1 MSAVH
6 EEHRLIPATEPTA
19 CPGDGSYDADGDR
32 WRYVAARSYLF
43 VPGDRSDM
51 LAKAVGKGPD
61 AVIADLEDAVH
72 PRGKEAAR
80 HVTADWL
87 AGESPVERW
96 VRVNSGDI
104 MQADVATI
112 GPALPDGILLPKV
125 RTATDIDVL
134 AVALDEAGA
143 TSLPIVPLI
152 ETAMALFHLL
162 EIASADGV
170 ARLMIGEIDLAAD
183 LGLDENSASTW
194 LPIRLDVVAASA
206 AAGIDAPIAPVSPA
220 FNDPDR
226 FLAETREL
234 LALGF
239 GSRAAI
245 HPRQIEPIHAA
256 LTPDTAKVV
265 TARNIIAVAQEAA
278 EHGRGVVRG
287 PDGDMIDEAVVRQ
300 ARRIMDAARR
310 AGIA

>member
-1 MSAVH
+1 MMLAA
-6 EEHRLIPATEPTA
+6 I
-19 CPGDGSYDADGDR
+19 DGGS
-32 WRYVAARSYLF
+32 VAARSYLF

-51 LAKAVGKGPD
+51 LAKAVDMGAD

-72 PRGKEAAR
+72 PRAKEEAR
-80 HVTADWL
+80 RVTTEWL

-96 VRVNSGDI
+96 VRVNSGDT
-104 MQADVATI
+104 MRPDLAMI
-112 GPALPDGILLPKV
+112 GTARPDGIVLPKV
-125 RTATDIDVL
+125 QTATDIEVL
-134 AVALDEAGA
+134 AAALGEAGA
-143 TSLPIVPLI
+143 SFVAVVPLI
-152 ETAMALFHLL
+152 ETAMARFHLL

-183 LGLDENSASTW
+183 LGLVEPSGATW

-206 AAGIDAPIAPVSPA
+206 AAGIDAPIAPVAPT
-220 FNDPDR
+220 FDEPDR

-234 LALGF
+234 FAVGF

-245 HPRQIEPIHAA
+245 HPRQVEPIHAA
-256 LTPDTAKVV
+256 LTPDTAQVDA
-265 TARNIIAVAQEAA
+265 ARKIIAVAQEAA

-287 PDGDMIDEAVVRQ
+287 SDGAMIDEAVVRQ
-300 ARRIMDAARR
+300 ARRIMDAAQR